1 MENYSDL
8 IKSIASK
15 YQKRKIAVIGK
26 GDSLQELNLEQLRD
40 FLIINLNDSEGLIP
54 GDLCFLHRQEIADRI
69 TTYHAAHYFAP
80 AHVTMPITS
89 LVSLEE
95 RNWDQDGFE
104 HVYEY
109 LGDEQFYL
117 TDYLLLS
124 VIKFCIRY
132 QEALDEKVEVYF
144 LGFDFFTEVPS
155 PNSGPHEDQAYTN
168 LVLKTQES
176 YFKNLLPHFVEI
188 YPNVSLHH
196 VGHKRF
202 SDYSILAFNNWITEL
217 TKKEDSSVSNVTNA
231 ELYQELLYE
240 VMNSNKV
247 IVVAEFTNNHIGDKD
262 RLIRM
267 IHLAKE
273 SGADMIKLQ
282 KRDVE
287 TFYTPTD
294 LEKPY
299 DSPFGTTLGAYRK
312 AVELDVEILELV
324 DRECRNLRIPW
335 FTSVLDWNS
344 FRFMQ
349 QFDPILTKLPST
361 ISNHRNYLL
370 KVGERFKGD
379 LVISTGF
386 TTKEYEDF
394 ILQNFTDGRNL
405 FLLQCTSSY
414 PTPPE
419 ACQISV
425 VRHYSELQQMQFPGL
440 IPGYSSHDMGSLG
453 CMLAVAAGAKMIEK
467 HVKLGDLDWVHF
479 DGVAL
484 DLSNDD
490 FRNFVRDV
498 RKAEIM
504 SGTKVKVVHDME
516 HHKYE
521 TNKNHN

>member
-15 YQKRKIAVIGK
+15 YQKRKIAIIGK
-26 GDSLQELNLEQLRD
+26 GDSLLELKLDYLRD
-40 FLIINLNDSEGLIP
+40 FLIINLNDSEKIVP
-54 GDLCFLHRQEIADRI
+54 GELCFLHRQEIADKI
-69 TTYHAAHYFAP
+69 TEYHAEHYFAP
-80 AHVTMPITS
+80 THVTMPIKG
-89 LVSLEE
+89 LVPLPEK
-95 RNWDQDGFE
+95 NWVQGGFE
-104 HVYEY
+104 NVYEY
-109 LGDEQFYL
+109 LGNQEFYL

-124 VIKFCIRY
+124 VIKFCIQY
-132 QEALDEKVEVYF
+132 QVALGGQVDLYF
-144 LGFDFFTEVPS
+144 LGFDFFTERPN

-176 YFKNLLPHFVEI
+176 YFKKLLPHFVEV
-188 YPNVSLHH
+188 YPNLSLHH
-196 VGHKRF
+196 VGNKGF
-202 SDYSILAFNNWITEL
+202 SDYSSLAFNNWIAEL
-217 TKKEDSSVSNVTNA
+217 SQQSETSVSAPSNA
-231 ELYQELLYE
+231 ELYKELFEETL
-240 VMNSNKV
+240 NSSKV

-267 IHLAKE
+267 IHLSKE

-282 KRDVE
+282 KRDVD
-287 TFYTPTD
+287 TFYTPSD

-299 DSPFGTTLGAYRK
+299 DSPFGKTLGAYRK
-312 AVELDVEILELV
+312 AVELEADMLELV
-324 DRECRNLRIPW
+324 DRECRKLRIPW

-344 FRFMQ
+344 FNFMR
-349 QFDPILTKLPST
+349 QFDPVLTKLPST

-370 KVGERFKGD
+370 KVGESFNGD

-386 TTKEYEDF
+386 TTKEYEEF
-394 ILQNFTDGRNL
+394 ILKNFTDGRNL
-405 FLLQCTSSY
+405 YLLQCTSSY

-419 ACQISV
+419 ACQISI
-425 VRHYSELQQMQFPGL
+425 VRHYSELQQMQYPGL

-484 DLSNDD
+484 DLSNGD
-490 FRNFVRDV
+490 FKRFVQDV
-498 RKAEIM
+498 RKAEVM
-504 SGTKVKVVHDME
+504 SGSKVKVVHDME